1 MARGSQLETQLSMM
15 TFAVFDIETRIDK
28 RLINQVFKAHEGLT
42 DEAAYEHFRQDPR
55 NRGGD
60 FIPLS
65 LHVPISIA
73 IGMVDADYSLR
84 SVESLALSNYSEE
97 RIVREFWARE
107 EDFDGSLVSF
117 NGRGFDLPVL
127 ELAALRYG
135 IAAPRYFGETNSAR
149 ARHADRHLDL
159 YDFLCNYGASG
170 IRGGMDLILKM
181 LGLPGKRELDG
192 SQVQDY
198 YEARRL
204 DEIHRYCRSDVT
216 QTYFLFI
223 RVELMRGRLD
233 LAGYDAVVRAAQP
246 YLTELEADP
255 PARGAD

>member
-1 MARGSQLETQLSMM
+1 MM

-28 RLINQVFKAHEGLT
+28 RLINRVFSANDGLT
-42 DEAAYEHFRQDPR
+42 DEAAYERFRQDPR

-73 IGMVDADYSLR
+73 IGVVDADYSLR
-84 SVESLALSNYSEE
+84 SVESLALDNYSEE

-107 EDFDGSLVSF
+107 EDCDGSLVSF

-135 IAAPRYFGETNSAR
+135 VAAPRYFGETDSAR
-149 ARHADRHLDL
+149 ARHVGRHFDL
-159 YDFLCNYGASG
+159 YDFLCNYGANG
-170 IRGGMDLILKM
+170 IRGGMNLILKM
-181 LGLPGKRELDG
+181 LGWPGKGSLDG

-198 YEARRL
+198 YEAGRL
-204 DEIHRYCRSDVT
+204 DEIHRYCRSDVI
-216 QTYFLFI
+216 QAYILFMRI
-223 RVELMRGRLD
+223 ELMRGRLD

-246 YLTELEADP
+246 YLRELEADP
-255 PARGAD
+255 PARRAD